1 MQLTVEN
8 LNSTQR
14 LLKVTLPADQIRKM
28 YDAEVH
34 RNMKSARLP
43 GFRKG
48 HVPVNVVE
56 SRYGEQIMGQLLS
69 QCVQDSLQDA
79 QKQNGIHIVGKPQ
92 VSFGNTSI
100 RDGHDITYDITVDVY
115 PELELHPLQDLS
127 VREVTSHITAADI
140 DAMIE
145 RIRDQR
151 ARWQVDDTLA
161 AAADLLVYLDIRT
174 VRDTDRGEDG
184 SGGRTTNE
192 FPLIIGRNSPY
203 PGFDE
208 KIIGH
213 HAGDRFSFSLEYAPD
228 TTPEVLAG
236 HSFDFEVSIKSVS
249 RKILP
254 EVDEQLIRAMGVR
267 DGTMESFRREVERNL
282 QRTMSDEL
290 HRTNFRHVTDA
301 LLKEYGEFELPQSLI
316 EREHEALIET
326 FARRMAQYQHG
337 RDRRRL
343 DLDKLVDDV
352 ARDRLREI
360 AVRRARFEVIM
371 FNITRSK
378 EFTGPTQEQIND
390 ECRLQA
396 AAYENADAAAAEIR
410 NDRVLYQGV
419 IEAAT
424 EKAFVS
430 YVLGHATA
438 TQEDMSFSSLLSAG
452 REGEAQ

>member
-14 LLKVTLPADQIRKM
+14 LLKVTLPADQIKKM

-34 RNMKSARLP
+34 KNMKSARLP

-48 HVPVNVVE
+48 HVPMNVVE

-79 QKQNGIHIVGKPQ
+79 QKQNRLHIVGKPQ

-100 RDGHDITYDITVDVY
+100 SDGRDITYDITVDVY
-115 PELELHPLQDLS
+115 PELELHPLQNLS
-127 VREVTSHITAADI
+127 VREVTSHITADDV

-151 ARWQVDDTLA
+151 ARWQVDDA
-161 AAADLLVYLDIRT
+161 MPAAADLLVYLDIMT
-174 VRDTDRGEDG
+174 VRDNDSGEDG
-184 SGGRTTNE
+184 SGGRMTNE

-213 HAGDRFSFSLEYAPD
+213 LAGDKFSFSLEYAPD

-236 HSFDFEVSIKSVS
+236 HRFDFEVAVKSVS
-249 RKILP
+249 KKILP
-254 EVDEQLIRAMGVR
+254 EVDEQLIRAMGIR

-282 QRTMSDEL
+282 QRTMADEL
-290 HRTNFRHVTDA
+290 HRANFRHITDA
-301 LLKEYGEFELPQSLI
+301 LLEEYGEFELPKSLI
-316 EREHEALIET
+316 DREHEALIET
-326 FARRMAQYQHG
+326 FARRMAQYQQG
-337 RDRRRL
+337 RVRRRL
-343 DLDKLVDDV
+343 DPDELIDDV
-352 ARDRLREI
+352 ARNRLREI
-360 AVRRARFEVIM
+360 AERRARFEVIM
-371 FNITRSK
+371 FNITRS
-378 EFTGPTQEQIND
+378 EGFTGPTAEQIND

-396 AAYENADAAAAEIR
+396 AAYENADAAAAELR

-419 IEAAT
+419 VEAAT

-430 YVLGHATA
+430 YVLGQASA
-438 TQEDMSFSSLLSAG
+438 TQEDMSFSSLLAS
-452 REGEAQ
+452 REGETR